1 MLRSVAR
8 LRIERLATLLCVALC
23 ASLLTTVRA
32 ASTHAST
39 AAAPASNGFAGPTS
53 SAPRRIDRDI
63 EPATRGALHRVP
75 CAAAG
80 TSRCWI
86 AAR

>member
-23 ASLLTTVRA
+23 ASLLTTVRT

-39 AAAPASNGFAGPTS
+39 AAPASNGFAGPTS